1 MTTNNTSTLRADTE
15 LATFIPEIW
24 ANKAMGYLPKYLNLI
39 NTVTVDFNADEIKRY
54 GDTIRIPKRGA
65 LTANTKVQ
73 GSNVTKQTPTATDIT
88 LSLSNH
94 KEITFSPEDVA
105 LAFSKPSVIDGYME
119 DAAMKLAESVED
131 SLAAL
136 YVSAG
141 QDVNAGSVVDL
152 ADLRS
157 ARRKMVTAKVPKNAP
172 LYGYIDEYAMED
184 LPLTDAS
191 VLGYNAPVIDGSIAR
206 LGGFNIFEA
215 QSVVSEGSP
224 LTYHSMLYSRDAIGL
239 CVRPM
244 PMDAERFGGAKQA
257 VVNDPQTGLSIRVT
271 MSYDANALAPQ
282 VTLDILWGVAVLNAD
297 HLVDLYHTNA

>member
-1 MTTNNTSTLRADTE
+1 MTTNNTSVLRADTE
-15 LATFIPEIW
+15 LTNFIPEIW
-24 ANKAMGYLPKYLNLI
+24 ANKALGYLPKYLNLI

-54 GDTIRIPKRGA
+54 GDTIKIPKRGT
-65 LTANTKVQ
+65 LKANNKVQ
-73 GSNVTKQTPTATDIT
+73 GSNVTKQTPTDDLVSIT
-88 LSLSNH
+88 LSNH
-94 KEITFSPEDVA
+94 KEVTFSPEDVA
-105 LAFSKPSVIDGYME
+105 RAFSKPDVIEGYME
-119 DAAMKLAESVED
+119 DAAMKIAESVED

-141 QDVNAGSVVDL
+141 TDVNGGSAVEL

-157 ARRKMVTAKVPKNAP
+157 GRRALITNKVPKNAP
-172 LYGYIDEYAMED
+172 LYAYIDEYAMED

-191 VLGYNAPVIDGSIAR
+191 VLGTAAPIVEGSIAR
-206 LGGFNIFEA
+206 LGGFNIFES

-224 LTYHSMLYSRDAIGL
+224 LTYHTMLYAKDAMGL
-239 CVRPM
+239 AVRPL
-244 PMDAERFGGAKQA
+244 PMDAEQFGGARQA

-282 VTLDILWGVAVLNAD
+282 ITLDCLWGTGILRAE